1 MTVKKA
7 TKVNIIT
14 NMHAHTYI
22 YTGVN
27 KYGCLVARGDNKILA
42 GN

>member
-7 TKVNIIT
+7 TKVNIT
-14 NMHAHTYI
+14 NMHAHTDI

-27 KYGCLVARGDNKILA
+27 KHGCLVVRGDNKISA